1 MNWYPGHIEKAKR
14 EIRKLLKLV
23 NTVLEVRDARAPFA
37 TSAHDVTF
45 SGKRRIILLN
55 KVDIADEETTKKW
68 VEFFRKNGETVVT
81 THKEEPRS
89 ALLKKLSL
97 DRLARVLVLGVPNT
111 GKSTVINKLKGKR
124 ASAVGAEPG
133 VTKGIQWFSLE
144 NGVKVLDTPGILYKE
159 IFDKGLAARLLL
171 VGSLPVNKIDDPEI
185 FEISYEIYRKKAGV
199 EEDFQT
205 FFENLGKKR
214 GLLRKGGTVDFEKTV
229 QLFFFE
235 VAVGKHGRI
244 SFEDPEEIETLLKRD
259 G

>member
-14 EIRKLLKLV
+14 EIKKLLKLV

-37 TSAHDVTF
+37 TSAYDVTF

-55 KVDIADEETTKKW
+55 KVDIADEKTTKKW

-133 VTKGIQWFSLE
+133 VTKGIQWISLE
-144 NGVKVLDTPGILYKE
+144 NGVRVLDTPGILYKE

-171 VGSLPVNKIDDPEI
+171 VGSLPVNRIEDPEV

-205 FFENLGKKR
+205 FFENFGKKR
-214 GLLRKGGTVDFEKTV
+214 GLLKKGGTVDFEKAV

-235 VAVGKHGRI
+235 VAMGKHGRV
-244 SFEDPEEIETLLKRD
+244 SFEDPEEIETLLKGD